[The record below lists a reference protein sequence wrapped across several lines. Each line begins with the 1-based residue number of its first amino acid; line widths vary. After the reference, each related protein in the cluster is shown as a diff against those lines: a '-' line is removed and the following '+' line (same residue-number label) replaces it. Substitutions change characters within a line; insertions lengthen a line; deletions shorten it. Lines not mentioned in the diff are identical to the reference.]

1 MITALRKHLK
11 NMGKELRRLGRD
23 GWDFSDVEYLLDDKK
38 TTRANY
44 YFDIIITGLILLS
57 CILYVALTYLHP
69 GSFEY
74 TLVLAAEVL
83 LMVIFTVEYLL
94 RIYFEKKPS
103 EYMLSWYGVFDF
115 LAVVPFW
122 LSFMLAGFGGLQF
135 LRILR
140 VFKLYRFFAKYLDKD
155 KIKKEVASRILITKM
170 IFTLGVLLFISAGMI
185 YTFETPVNEN
195 INSFDDALYFSL
207 VTVTTVGFGDITPE
221 SGVGRIVV
229 MIMVLASIL
238 VIPVYVAS
246 LLKSY
251 MSHTGKRATT
261 CTKCGLR
268 YHDEN
273 AVHCKM
279 CGEIIYQEYDDQ

>member
-1 MITALRKHLK
+1 MLQAIKKHTK
-11 NMGKELRRLGRD
+11 AINREIKRLGKN
-23 GWDFSDVEYLLDDKK
+23 GWTIDDVKYLLDDSK

-44 YFDIIITGLILLS
+44 YFDLVITGLILLS
-57 CILYVALTYLHP
+57 CLLYVVLTYLEP
-69 GSFEY
+69 GTIEY
-74 TLVLAAEVL
+74 LFVLSAEIV
-83 LMVIFTVEYLL
+83 LMVFFTIEYIL
-94 RIYFEKKPS
+94 RIQFEKKPTDYLVS
-103 EYMLSWYGVFDF
+103 GYGIFDF

-122 LSFMLAGFGGLQF
+122 LSFLIPGFGGMQF
-135 LRILR
+135 LRVLR
-140 VFKLYRFFAKYLDKD
+140 VFKLYRFFAKYLDND
-155 KIKKEVASRILITKM
+155 NIKKEIASRILITKM

-185 YTFETPVNEN
+185 YTFETPVNQN
-195 INSFDDALYFSL
+195 INTFDDALYFSL

-221 SGVGRIVV
+221 SGVGRVVV

-246 LLKSY
+246 LLRSY
-251 MSHTGKRATT
+251 MSHSGKRATT
-261 CTKCGLR
+261 CPKCGLK